1 MSFVPLLFGRPALL
15 TNWITL
21 AHAVCAPSV
30 VTLPKLLLDR
40 GGMVVPARE
49 YCDRHGHIFE
59 AADAALHGLTF
70 RDNAPEDILDA
81 VVLMHRHVDAA
92 SGRAARSEEH
102 TSELQSLMR
111 ISYAVFCLQKKNS
124 QKPTTTTTRDENS
137 THL

>member
-70 RDNAPEDILDA
+70 RDNAPEDILHA
-81 VVLMHRHVDAA
+81 VVLMHRHVDAP
-92 SGRAARSEEH
+92 SRRAAFPPGLVAGSEAPPGGPGVGLRPPPPAPLRPRSH
-102 TSELQSLMR
+102 AR
-111 ISYAVFCLQKKNS
+111 GGVRF
-124 QKPTTTTTRDENS
+124 
-137 THL
+137 